1 MSIIPPIKIRPEGRL
16 FITIF
21 FVIAIILFNI
31 AQYLGWI
38 GVILVG
44 WCIYFFRDPDRVTP
58 KEPNLIIS
66 PADGVIQLVTNSTPP
81 AELEMGHTQM
91 RRISI
96 FMSVFDCHVNR
107 SPIEGEVIKT
117 AYKPGKFLNASLDK
131 SSEDNER
138 QSLNL
143 QNQDGVNIAVVQI
156 AGLIARRIICW
167 TREGRQLRAGEKF
180 GMIRFGS
187 RVDIYLPIKT
197 RILAIP
203 GQRTIG
209 GETPIAQLK
218 TRQKDRKGEWR

>member
-1 MSIIPPIKIRPEGRL
+1 
-16 FITIF
+16 
-21 FVIAIILFNI
+21 
-31 AQYLGWI
+31 
-38 GVILVG
+38 
-44 WCIYFFRDPDRVTP
+44 
-58 KEPNLIIS
+58 
-66 PADGVIQLVTNSTPP
+66 
-81 AELEMGHTQM
+81 MGHTQM

-117 AYKPGKFLNASLDK
+117 AYKPGKYLNASLDK
-131 SSEDNER
+131 SSENNER

-167 TREGRQLRAGEKF
+167 TKEGRQLRAGERF

>member
-31 AQYLGWI
+31 AQFLGWI

-167 TREGRQLRAGEKF
+167 TKEGRQLRAGERF

>member
-21 FVIAIILFNI
+21 FVIAIILFNF
-31 AQYLGWI
+31 AQFLGWI

-44 WCIYFFRDPDRVTP
+44 WCMYFFRDPDRVTP
-58 KEPNLIIS
+58 KDPNLIIC

-107 SPIEGEVIKT
+107 SPIDGEVIKT

-167 TREGRQLRAGEKF
+167 TKEGRQLRAGERF

>member
-1 MSIIPPIKIRPEGRL
+1 
-16 FITIF
+16 
-21 FVIAIILFNI
+21 
-31 AQYLGWI
+31 
-38 GVILVG
+38 
-44 WCIYFFRDPDRVTP
+44 
-58 KEPNLIIS
+58 
-66 PADGVIQLVTNSTPP
+66 
-81 AELEMGHTQM
+81 MGHTQM

-107 SPIEGEVIKT
+107 SPIDGEVIKT

-131 SSEDNER
+131 SSENNER

-167 TREGRQLRAGEKF
+167 TKEGRQLRAGERF